1 MEDNIYIY
9 GHNCNHDLIKPRQE
23 YNYGWIKNDAVRSV
37 KAKWA
42 ITPFNNN
49 DVLEYKVVCREFGR
63 PLEMVYHHWSSIM
76 DVERLWYIVSEMDW
90 DQIEPTARSNRQ
102 LKYQGWYDQYFKDIY
117 TPEQYRSILR
127 LA

>member
-9 GHNCNHDLIKPRQE
+9 GNKHNHNLIKPKQE
-23 YNYGWIKNDAVRSV
+23 YNYDYIKQDAVRSV

-49 DVLEYKVVCREFGR
+49 DVLEYKITCREFGR

>member
-9 GHNCNHDLIKPRQE
+9 GHKHNHNLIKPKEE
-23 YNYGWIKNDAVRSV
+23 YNYDWIQSDAVRSV

-49 DVLEYKVVCREFGR
+49 DVLEYKVTCREFGR

-76 DVERLWYIVSEMDW
+76 DAERLWYIVSEMDW

-117 TPEQYRSILR
+117 TPEQYASILR